1 MQIRKAQPSDME
13 RITAIQVESLQKL
26 CAKSY
31 RDRDLQALIR
41 SKQRDRNWDETI
53 FVAETSAGVVGFC
66 ALSNIS
72 PFIQAVFVHP
82 DWTRQ
87 GIATELIA
95 ALEAEA
101 VERQIKRLI
110 VNSSLTAEPFYRAR
124 GYQVIKA
131 RHHIWVGKGWQFA
144 DWNAIP
150 CVKMQ
155 KQLIPETWQDELWK
169 WVLFIGMGIAIAL
182 LMFP

>member
-1 MQIRKAQPSDME
+1 MQIRKAQPADIKQ
-13 RITAIQVESLQKL
+13 ITAIQVESLRKL
-26 CAKSY
+26 CANDY
-31 RDRDLQALIR
+31 RDRDLQALVR

-53 FVAETSAGVVGFC
+53 FVAETSAGIVGFC

-72 PFIQAVFVHP
+72 PFIQALFVHP
-82 DWTRQ
+82 NWTRQ

-101 VERQIKRLI
+101 INRQIKRLI
-110 VNSSLTAEPFYRAR
+110 VNSSLTAKPFYQAR
-124 GYQVIKA
+124 GYQVIRM
-131 RHHIWVGKGWQFA
+131 RHHIWVG
-144 DWNAIP
+144 WNPIP

-182 LMFP
+182 LVAPQR

>member
-26 CAKSY
+26 CAKHY
-31 RDRDLQALIR
+31 RDRDLQVLIR
-41 SKQRDRNWDETI
+41 SKQRDRNWNETI

-82 DWTRQ
+82 LWTRQ
-87 GIATELIA
+87 GIATALIA

-101 VERQIKRLI
+101 TERQIKRLI
-110 VNSSLTAEPFYRAR
+110 VNASLTAEPFYRAC
-124 GYQVIKA
+124 GYQVINA
-131 RHHIWVGKGWQFA
+131 RHHIWVG
-144 DWNAIP
+144 WNPIP

-155 KQLIPETWQDELWK
+155 KQLIPETWQDQLGT
-169 WVLFIGMGIAIAL
+169 WVLLLGLGIAIAL
-182 LMFP
+182 AAMN